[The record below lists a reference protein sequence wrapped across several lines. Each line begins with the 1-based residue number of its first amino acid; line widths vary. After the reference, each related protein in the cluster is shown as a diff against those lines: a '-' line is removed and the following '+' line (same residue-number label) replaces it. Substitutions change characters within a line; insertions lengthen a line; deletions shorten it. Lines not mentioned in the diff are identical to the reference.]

1 MGDSVAA
8 DNGEVVKGLQYFLWD
23 NTDKDND
30 DGKEEKKSFFE
41 KGKDKLKAMINSAR
55 GGEKQ
60 EAVLDISSPTDFNH
74 LCHVGYNPETG
85 KFEGLPKQWEVILES
100 SGISPDEQRADPQAV
115 LEVLQFHHN
124 FNSGIV
130 AKPPVATQVAEENTD
145 SNRDSVTPGGS
156 PGQRPVGPA
165 LKKRPPP
172 PVPKPQVA
180 PPARPTPG
188 LPGVARASG
197 IENDATSNRNG
208 DNNAASA
215 PSAPANGVNRPTVPT
230 RPNPNKPVPPTPSP
244 PTTGTTPAPKLTT
257 NGLPAAPKAP
267 ANSAPQPTTPKVA
280 PQKTSTQSVTKSPPP
295 IPGKDTTTAANGQSN
310 GTVVKSKVPPPT
322 PNRPTKPAA
331 SEPESEPSET
341 EPMSPPIPAEPPT
354 LESIVSKDDPKRK
367 FKNLRKIGE
376 GASGTVFEAID
387 VDSNKKVAVKE
398 MELSK
403 QPKQDFIVNE
413 ILVMKKSRH
422 PNIVNFIDSYLMK
435 GVLWV
440 VMEYMEGGSLTDAL
454 TEDSSFT
461 EPQIASI
468 CKEVLAG
475 LMHLHAAGIIHRDI
489 KSDNIL
495 LGSNGT
501 VKITDFGYCAQINE
515 KRTYRNTMV
524 GTPYWM
530 APEVVKGRPYGPKVD
545 VWSLGIMAIEL
556 IEGEPP
562 YLDET
567 PLRAMYLIA
576 TNGTP
581 KLKHPEKLS
590 AVFKDFLF
598 KSLEMDVEKRPS
610 AKELLKHKFLESACQ
625 LKTFIPNVIKKG
637 HKE

>member
-1 MGDSVAA
+1 MKK
-8 DNGEVVKGLQYFLWD
+8 VKR
-23 NTDKDND
+23 K
-30 DGKEEKKSFFE
+30 KKSLFE
-41 KGKDKLKAMINSAR
+41 KGKDKLKALINNAR
-55 GGEKQ
+55 GGEKK
-60 EAVLDISSPTDFNH
+60 EEILDISSPTDFNH

-85 KFEGLPKQWEVILES
+85 KFEGLPKQWEVILET
-100 SGISPDEQRADPQAV
+100 SGISPEEQKADPQAV
-115 LEVLQFHHN
+115 LEVLQFHQN
-124 FNSGIV
+124 YNSGIV
-130 AKPPVATQVAEENTD
+130 AKPLLSTPYADETTEP
-145 SNRDSVTPGGS
+145 NRDSIQGA
-156 PGQRPVGPA
+156 PGQRPTPNGPA

-172 PVPKPQVA
+172 PVPKPQP
-180 PPARPTPG
+180 PPATRPTPG
-188 LPGVARASG
+188 LPGVVRGQSN
-197 IENDATSNRNG
+197 ENSDSSNRGGDSSSGSSNNSNNTPNG
-208 DNNAASA
+208 NGAVTK
-215 PSAPANGVNRPTVPT
+215 PGIPA
-230 RPNPNKPVPPTPSP
+230 RPNPNKPVPPTPPPATQSVAP
-244 PTTGTTPAPKLTT
+244 PTPSKTTNGQTTPAKTT
-257 NGLPAAPKAP
+257 PSGQQPLAPK
-267 ANSAPQPTTPKVA
+267 V
-280 PQKTSTQSVTKSPPP
+280 PQKPSTQSITKPPPP
-295 IPGKDTTTAANGQSN
+295 IPGKDPNTNGQN
-310 GTVVKSKVPPPT
+310 GAVIKTKAPPT
-322 PNRPTKPAA
+322 PTRPAQKPAVA
-331 SEPESEPSET
+331 EPEPEPESEPVN
-341 EPMSPPIPAEPPT
+341 PIPLEPPT

-387 VDSNKKVAVKE
+387 VDNNKKVAIKE

-454 TEDSSFT
+454 SEDSSFS
-461 EPQIASI
+461 EPQIAAI
-468 CKEVLAG
+468 CKEVLLG

-556 IEGEPP
+556 VEGEPP

-598 KSLEMDVEKRPS
+598 KSLEMDVDKRPS
-610 AKELLKHKFLESACQ
+610 AKELLKHKFLEQACQ